1 MLEENKD
8 IDIISLV
15 EKRKKKQ
22 EEKKK
27 TDRRL
32 PWEQRK
38 KNIKEWTTFYRRKYN
53 ITC

>member
-27 TDRRL
+27 
-32 PWEQRK
+32 
-38 KNIKEWTTFYRRKYN
+38 NVFVY
-53 ITC
+53 